1 MASTTYPHGD
11 EGIMP
16 REFVRLSEAYRLLH
30 RTEVPHVP
38 GPAPEPMPILDDG
51 EQVSQTAALRGA
63 KAIVSAI
70 FLESYG
76 ALAIYVLWQYFR
88 LFR

>member
-1 MASTTYPHGD
+1 MASTTYPYGD

-30 RTEVPHVP
+30 LTEARPVS
-38 GPAPEPMPILDDG
+38 GPAPVPVPIFDDG
-51 EQVSQTAALRGA
+51 EQVSQSAALRGA